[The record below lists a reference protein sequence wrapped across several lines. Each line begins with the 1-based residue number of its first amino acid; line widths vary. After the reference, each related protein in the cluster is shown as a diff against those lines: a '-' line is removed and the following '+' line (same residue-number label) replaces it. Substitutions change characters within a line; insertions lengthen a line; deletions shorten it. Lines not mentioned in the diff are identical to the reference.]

1 MFGSESSKHR
11 KPLGISFTDK
21 ITTVVF
27 FIKTKTLWQ
36 EYSVFGNSL
45 QIVGCCLM
53 FLGVGIIQILKLQ
66 DVSVCRSQQHCLL
79 NLTGLNVSDIQL
91 LEIFLQITAYTVIA
105 PSTVTIAFH

>member
-1 MFGSESSKHR
+1 M
-11 KPLGISFTDK
+11 
-21 ITTVVF
+21 
-27 FIKTKTLWQ
+27 
-36 EYSVFGNSL
+36 FGNSL

>member
-1 MFGSESSKHR
+1 
-11 KPLGISFTDK
+11 
-21 ITTVVF
+21 
-27 FIKTKTLWQ
+27 
-36 EYSVFGNSL
+36 
-45 QIVGCCLM
+45 M